1 VSIRITHHK
10 PAARG
15 VNQLMYVG
23 DDQAVEG
30 ATGGVSTPVKVAIAV
45 VVGWLLF
52 GGRLR

>member
-1 VSIRITHHK
+1 MKLHHHK

-23 DDQAVEG
+23 DDQAVESAT
-30 ATGGVSTPVKVAIAV
+30 ATGALSTPVKVAIAV

-52 GGRLR
+52 GGK